1 METGKSVLQ
10 LHISFKYRWSIG
22 VLLEMTALAFL
33 DQSKTSIMGFIF
45 SFLNVSDSF
54 IWRKHIFLDQN
65 NKFLLWLTSSSNKH
79 TVASNMF
86 FSSSQTETIS
96 LSVQSLLTVC
106 NHQTL
111 TFSIFFFYQSKKKE
125 EKCSMLFFFW
135 QKKKHLYLNSVL
147 LCTPVSPRWHGEPSA
162 GTNCTTAQGT
172 WSRTSWSHLSRSCPR
187 ILWSRS
193 DAGWP
198 TRTVSVSKALRDGW
212 KQLKPHTV
220 SECNTTVVTTNC
232 ADYK

>member
-22 VLLEMTALAFL
+22 VLLEMTALVFL

-125 EKCSMLFFFW
+125 EKRSMLFFFW
-135 QKKKHLYLNSVL
+135 QKKNTSISVQSYSVHQFLHVDMASHQQGQTVPLLRGHGAEHLGHICLDHVRGFCGAAVTQVDQPGQYLFQKH
-147 LCTPVSPRWHGEPSA
+147 
-162 GTNCTTAQGT
+162 
-172 WSRTSWSHLSRSCPR
+172 
-187 ILWSRS
+187 
-193 DAGWP
+193 
-198 TRTVSVSKALRDGW
+198 
-212 KQLKPHTV
+212 
-220 SECNTTVVTTNC
+220 
-232 ADYK
+232 